1 MMLRLAGAA
10 TAALI
15 VAATGSAVCGSAW
28 AQTGTLVLYTSQPQG
43 DAEQTVAGFQQ
54 AKPGI
59 KVEWVRNGTT
69 QIMNKLE
76 AEFAAGDPKPDVLLI
91 ADAMTM
97 EVLKG
102 QGRLAAY
109 AGAKVGSLPAG
120 TYDKDKTYFGTKLIT
135 TGIVAHKSAKAPQS
149 WNDLLA
155 ADAKGKITMPSPLYS
170 GAAAIHVGTLTA
182 DKAFGWGYFDKLA
195 KNGAVA
201 VRGNGDV
208 YKAVASG
215 EKLYGVVVDFLA
227 LREQAK
233 GAPVTF
239 VFPKEGVT
247 AVTEP
252 AAILKTAKNV
262 QAAQAFIDY
271 LLSESGLAVA
281 AKLGY
286 LALDKSIAPPKG
298 FPKLDQIK
306 LMDSDIAGIMK
317 ADKDNKKKFADLFGG

>member
-10 TAALI
+10 TAALLL
-15 VAATGSAVCGSAW
+15 ATAGTAF

-43 DAEQTVAGFQQ
+43 DAEQTVAGFQK
-54 AKPGI
+54 AKPDI

-69 QIMNKLE
+69 QVMNKLE
-76 AEFAAGDPKPDVLLI
+76 AEFTAGDPKPDVLLI

-109 AGAKVGSLPAG
+109 AGAKVDRLPAG

-135 TGIVAHKSAKAPQS
+135 TGIVAHNSAKPPQS
-149 WNDLLA
+149 WNDLLSA
-155 ADAKGKITMPSPLYS
+155 EAKGKVTMPSPLYS
-170 GAAAIHVGTLTA
+170 GAAAIHIGTLTG
-182 DKAFGWGYFDKLA
+182 DKAFGWAYFEKLA

-201 VRGNGDV
+201 TRGNGDV
-208 YKAVASG
+208 FKAVASG

-227 LREQAK
+227 LRAKAK
-233 GAPVTF
+233 GAPVSF

-252 AAILKTAKNV
+252 AAILKTAKNL

-271 LLSESGLAVA
+271 LLSEAGLSLA
-281 AKLGY
+281 ATQGY
-286 LALDKSIAPPKG
+286 LALDKAIAPPAG
-298 FPKLDQIK
+298 FPKLEQIK
-306 LMDSDIAGIMK
+306 LMDSNIAGIMK
-317 ADKDNKKKFADLFGG
+317 ADKDSKKKFSDLFGG

>member
-1 MMLRLAGAA
+1 MTRKLAFVAAAVAAGLAWTGAA
-10 TAALI
+10 H
-15 VAATGSAVCGSAW
+15 
-28 AQTGTLVLYTSQPQG
+28 AQGKLVLYTSQPQS
-43 DAEQTVAGFQQ
+43 DAEQTVAGFEK
-54 AKPGI
+54 ANPGI

-76 AEFAAGDPKPDVLLI
+76 AEFTAGDPKPDVLLI

-97 EVLKG
+97 ETLKG
-102 QGRLAAY
+102 KDRLLPY
-109 AGAKVGSLPAG
+109 KEAKTGKLPAG
-120 TYDKDKTYFGTKLIT
+120 TFDKDKTYFATKLIT
-135 TGIVAHKSAKAPQS
+135 TGIVAHKSAKAPAS

-155 ADAKGKITMPSPLYS
+155 EAAKGKVTMPSPLYS

-182 DKAFGWGYFDKLA
+182 DKAFGWKYFETLA

-208 YKAVASG
+208 FKAVASG

-227 LREQAK
+227 LREEAK

-252 AAILKTAKNV
+252 AAILKTAKN
-262 QAAQAFIDY
+262 QDAARRFIDFLLSDAGLSLAAAQ
-271 LLSESGLAVA
+271 
-281 AKLGY
+281 GY

-306 LMDSDIAGIMK
+306 LMNSDIPGIMK
-317 ADKDNKKKFADLFGG
+317 TDEANKKKFADLFGG

>member
-1 MMLRLAGAA
+1 MTFRLFLAASAAAAICGMVAGGA
-10 TAALI
+10 
-15 VAATGSAVCGSAW
+15 SAQSGK
-28 AQTGTLVLYTSQPQG
+28 LMLYTSQPQA
-43 DAEQTVAGFQQ
+43 DAEQTVAAFEK
-54 AKPGI
+54 ANPGI
-59 KVEWVRNGTT
+59 KVEFVRNGTT

-76 AEFAAGDPKPDVLLI
+76 AEFAAGAPVPDVLLI

-97 EVLKG
+97 ETLKAA
-102 QGRLAAY
+102 GRLAAH
-109 AGAKVGSLPAG
+109 GDAKVGGLPAG

-135 TGIVAHKSAKAPQS
+135 TGIVAHKSAKAPAS
-149 WNDLLA
+149 WNDILA
-155 ADAKGKITMPSPLYS
+155 PEAKGKVTMPSPLYS

-182 DKAFGWGYFDKLA
+182 DKAFGWDYFDKLA

-208 YKAVASG
+208 FKAVASG

-252 AAILKTAKNV
+252 VAILKTAKNTKE
-262 QAAQAFIDY
+262 AKAFVDF
-271 LLSESGLAVA
+271 LLSSDGLAVA
-281 AKLGY
+281 SKQGY
-286 LALDKSIAPPKG
+286 LSLDAKAEPPAG

-306 LMDSDIAGIMK
+306 LMDTDIPGVVK
-317 ADKDNKKKFADLFGG
+317 SDKDNKKRFADLFGG